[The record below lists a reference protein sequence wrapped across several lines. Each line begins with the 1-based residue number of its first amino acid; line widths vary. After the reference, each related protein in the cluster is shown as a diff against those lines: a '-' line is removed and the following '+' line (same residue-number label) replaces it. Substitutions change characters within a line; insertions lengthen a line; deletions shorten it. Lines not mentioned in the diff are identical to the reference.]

1 MASNGRAERGPKR
14 PAADG
19 IAAAVLAS
27 GGTRQ
32 DAAAAAGLSDRT
44 IRRRMSDPDFRVLV
58 GDCRRRIAAD
68 VLSGAARL
76 AGRAVERLGE
86 LVEDDNP
93 HVALGA
99 CRAVLTVAAD
109 FGERAELAERIEAL
123 ERALKMRGAA

>member
-14 PAADG
+14 PASDG

-44 IRRRMSDPDFRVLV
+44 IRRRLSDPDFRALV
-58 GDCRRRIAAD
+58 GDCRQRIAAD
-68 VLSGAARL
+68 VLSGAAGL

-86 LVEDDNP
+86 LVEDENG
-93 HVALGA
+93 HIALQA
-99 CRAVLTVAAD
+99 ARAVLTVAGTYGQA
-109 FGERAELAERIEAL
+109 AELAERIEAL